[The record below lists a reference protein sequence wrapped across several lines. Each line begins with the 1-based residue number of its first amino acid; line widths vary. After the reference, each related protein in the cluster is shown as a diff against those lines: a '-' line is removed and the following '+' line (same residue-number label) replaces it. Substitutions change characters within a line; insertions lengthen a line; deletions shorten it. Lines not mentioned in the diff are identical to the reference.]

1 MNLKK
6 FLGYAAG
13 FTILGAAV
21 VACNGVGST
30 RSNPNTAYGQ
40 LVSGGTAESN
50 PALAGYLSLLPST
63 LQSANP
69 VSMASL
75 NVIFSTVAINA
86 FLDPALNQQVAL
98 KKQNV
103 SYINNTPAIFGIEAP
118 VKVETQFGTGGYV
131 NHQASL
137 ANVSAAKYDYITY
150 TTPGAPY
157 MFTGNSTS
165 TEVVSGLVVLPLA
178 STGAPLDESQIK
190 GVVLYYHP
198 TILSKGGIP
207 SGYGNSHESTIS
219 LDDQA
224 TFYTQFELASIY
236 ASDGYIVI
244 APDYIGQGIDSAVVH
259 PYVLLPEPNALSGIY
274 MLKALDT
281 YLQESYNINL
291 ANTESKSLFIS
302 SYSEGGGYAL
312 KAANLIGGSYAN
324 IIESTGL
331 TLKRTVGVSGAY
343 DLTNQELPFAFDNV
357 NNPPNAYGKE
367 SNPWNASPGCEPGNT
382 VCEALIIESA
392 AYAVKYRA
400 WAQYDMAINKPPL
413 GTYMVNTLVVYDY
426 LSPVAYDLVLV
437 PPYASQSDCLNPASL
452 TGTFSN
458 TNCAAANLLASGMDA
473 SYDVMN
479 LFNTTGLDQLNIVD
493 QVFNA
498 AAANKFFVSSYTNTT
513 DLIAALETGVATNSV
528 SSFIQQ
534 SLLTD
539 PSIASLIYNADTYYL
554 TTNTPV
560 SLLSIK
566 YDSTVTNL
574 NWMSACGMLGAN
586 GNIHD
591 NSRGK
596 VTCTQIDNSQLFSN
610 VSFFGAPSHSQPI
623 YMSHQALEA
632 ITQIAAHNQMV
643 TNPSGN

>member
-13 FTILGAAV
+13 FTILGAVV

-50 PALAGYLSLLPST
+50 PALAGYLSRLPT
-63 LQSANP
+63 ILQSANP
-69 VSMASL
+69 VSMA
-75 NVIFSTVAINA
+75 
-86 FLDPALNQQVAL
+86 ALNILFAPVAVNSYLNPAAGQQATL
-98 KKQNV
+98 KTQNE
-103 SYINNTPAIFGIEAP
+103 SYINNTPAIFGIVAP
-118 VKVETQFGTGGYV
+118 VKVETGPEPTGYV
-131 NHQASL
+131 NNQA
-137 ANVSAAKYDYITY
+137 AAAKVSAAKYDYITY

-224 TFYTQFELASIY
+224 TFYSQFELASIY

-331 TLKRTVGVSGAY
+331 ILKRTVGVSGAY

-357 NNPPNAYGKE
+357 NNPPNAYDKE
-367 SNPWNASPGCEPGNT
+367 SNPWNASPGCEPGNS
-382 VCEALIIESA
+382 VCDSLIQNSP
-392 AYAVKYRA
+392 AYAAKYRA
-400 WAQYDMAINKPPL
+400 WAQYDMASAKPPL

-437 PPYASQSDCLNPASL
+437 PPYASQSTCLDPASL
-452 TGTFSN
+452 TSTFSD
-458 TNCAAANLLASGMDA
+458 TDCATANLLASGMDA
-473 SYDVMN
+473 SYNVMN
-479 LFNTTGLDQLNIVD
+479 LFNTPGLNQSNIAA

-498 AAANKFFVSSYTNTT
+498 AAANKYFVGDYPNTIA
-513 DLIAALETGVATNSV
+513 LIKGLAGGDATNSV
-528 SSFIQQ
+528 SSFVQS

-539 PSIASLIYNADTYYL
+539 PSIASLIHNADTYYL

-560 SLLSIK
+560 SLLSVK

-591 NSRGK
+591 NSPGK

-610 VSFFGAPSHSQPI
+610 VSFFGAPSQSEPV
-623 YMSHQALEA
+623 YMNHQAIEA